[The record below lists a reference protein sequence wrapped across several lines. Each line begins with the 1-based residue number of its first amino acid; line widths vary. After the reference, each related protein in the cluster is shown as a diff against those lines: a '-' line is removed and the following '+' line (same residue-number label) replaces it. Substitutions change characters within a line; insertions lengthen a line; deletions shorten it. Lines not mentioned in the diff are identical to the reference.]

1 VVTVPEEPRL
11 IGIVGLKDHGEGVVE
26 MTYGIAPRWRGRG
39 LASRAARLTVRWALS
54 LPGVTAVELRIGQ
67 DHVASQHVANNAG
80 FAVARTVTQSSPA
93 PETRSRTAAGL
104 HAWAGNGTVQL
115 HAVIEL
121 GDTAVLLLERCEPGT
136 PLADTTAERNVMLCT
151 DLDAG
156 NVLAA
161 QREPWLVIDPKPYAG
176 DPTYDVLQH
185 MLNCDRRL
193 AADPRSSPSR

>member
-11 IGIVGLKDHGEGVVE
+11 IGIVGLKDGGEGVVE

-93 PETRSRTAAGL
+93 PGKRSRTCA
-104 HAWAGNGTVQL
+104 T
-115 HAVIEL
+115 
-121 GDTAVLLLERCEPGT
+121 
-136 PLADTTAERNVMLCT
+136 
-151 DLDAG
+151 
-156 NVLAA
+156 
-161 QREPWLVIDPKPYAG
+161 
-176 DPTYDVLQH
+176 
-185 MLNCDRRL
+185 
-193 AADPRSSPSR
+193 S